1 MKQYKIVIF
10 LMVVASICTLLLS
23 TANYAYE
30 KASDIFNVRLYKT
43 ILDLF
48 EIPAQEEQIRSIFND
63 NFEIKKIGN
72 TLYYISKTV
81 DSGTILFKT
90 EGPGLWSVIEILL
103 AVDPSFETLYGLR
116 VLAQAETP
124 SLGGR
129 IAEVEFQERFR
140 GVEIRPELRIVKF
153 ASAVNEVDAVTGA
166 SKTSEALEKIINS
179 SIKDLDRDF
188 GREGS

>member
-1 MKQYKIVIF
+1 MKQYKIIIF
-10 LMVVASICTLLLS
+10 LMIVASICTLLLS

-30 KASDIFNVRLYKT
+30 KASDIFSVRLYKT

-48 EIPAQEEQIRSIFND
+48 EIPAQEEQIRSVFNE
-63 NFEIKKIGN
+63 NFEIEKIGN
-72 TLYYISKTV
+72 TLYYISKRV
-81 DSGTILFKT
+81 NSGTIVYKT

-103 AVDPSFETLYGLR
+103 AVDPSFDTLYGLR
-116 VLAQAETP
+116 ILAQAETP
-124 SLGGR
+124 GLGGR

-153 ASAVNEVDAVTGA
+153 ASAVNEVDAVSGA

-179 SIKDLDRDF
+179 SIKDLDRVF
-188 GREGS
+188 GKEGS

>member
-1 MKQYKIVIF
+1 MKQYKIIIF
-10 LMVVASICTLLLS
+10 LMIVASICTLLLS

-30 KASDIFNVRLYKT
+30 KASDIFSVRLYKT

-48 EIPAQEEQIRSIFND
+48 EIPAQEEQIRSVFND

-81 DSGTILFKT
+81 DSGTIVFKT

-103 AVDPSFETLYGLR
+103 AVDPSFDTLYGLR

-124 SLGGR
+124 GLGGR
-129 IAEVEFQERFR
+129 IAEIEFQERFR

-166 SKTSEALEKIINS
+166 SKTSEALEKIINN
-179 SIKDLDRDF
+179 SIKDLDKVF

>member
-10 LMVVASICTLLLS
+10 LMIVASICTLLLS

-30 KASDIFNVRLYKT
+30 KASEIFSVRLYKT

-48 EIPAQEEQIRSIFND
+48 QIPAQEEQIRSVFYD

-81 DSGTILFKT
+81 NTGTIVYKT

-116 VLAQAETP
+116 ILAQAETP
-124 SLGGR
+124 GLGGR

-153 ASAVNEVDAVTGA
+153 ASAVNEVDAVSGA

-179 SIKDLDRDF
+179 SIEDLDRVF